1 MPTVAEKPQPGL
13 REVLLVAGAA
23 VAVVL
28 GAAIVT
34 GLLPAA
40 AQRVFFHLPITIIVL
55 VVGTAYVLWRI
66 ASRRSPEG

>member
-1 MPTVAEKPQPGL
+1 VAERPQPGL

-23 VAVVL
+23 VVVVL
-28 GAAIVT
+28 GAAVLT
-34 GLLPAA
+34 GLLPAE

-66 ASRRSPEG
+66 ASHRTPEA